1 MPSSPVPK
9 VPGAPAAP
17 CAPRHTRLH
26 PSLTE
31 AACSHCVPGVLDFEE
46 TAEIVQHEGGEGRAL
61 EIQLFHNPLH
71 SALSCSSLKR
81 GSICGV

>member
-17 CAPRHTRLH
+17 CAPRHTRLR

-31 AACSHCVPGVLDFEE
+31 AACSHCVPGVLDLEE
-46 TAEIVQHEGGEGRAL
+46 TAEIVQHEGEKGGL
-61 EIQLFHNPLH
+61 WK
-71 SALSCSSLKR
+71 SSCSIIRCTPLSPVPL
-81 GSICGV
+81 